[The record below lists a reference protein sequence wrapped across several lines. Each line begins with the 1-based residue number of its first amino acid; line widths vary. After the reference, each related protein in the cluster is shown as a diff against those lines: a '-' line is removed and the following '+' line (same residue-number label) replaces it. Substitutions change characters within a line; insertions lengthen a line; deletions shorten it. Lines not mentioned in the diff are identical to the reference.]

1 MPRIPIIFQTILP
14 VFKAEQIDSVILRHP
29 VAVVSAAI
37 IHEEL
42 IVYPEDVEVLL
53 PTAPPHVA
61 RKFCPGEE
69 IGAKRPVKLTMDRD
83 AAESE
88 IIIFGSAV
96 SFKRL
101 GCAVKPVDDVN
112 MALIHDRVGHE

>member
-1 MPRIPIIFQTILP
+1 M
-14 VFKAEQIDSVILRHP
+14 FKVVQIDSVILRHP
-29 VAVVSAAI
+29 VTVVSAAV

-61 RKFCPGEE
+61 GKFCPGEE
-69 IGAKRPVKLTMDRD
+69 IGAKRPVELAVDGD
-83 AAESE
+83 IAEAK
-88 IIIFGSAV
+88 IVIFGSAV

-101 GCAVKPVDDVN
+101 VGAAEPVDDVN
-112 MALIHDRVGHE
+112 MTLIHDRVGHE